1 MLKGKHILLGVSGGI
16 AAYKTPLLVRLLV
29 KNGATVKVVLT
40 PSAIDFVTPLTLA
53 TVSKNEVFTEFFNKE
68 TSVWNNHIE
77 LALWSDLFVIAPATA
92 NTIAKM
98 ANGICDNLLLAA
110 YFSAKNQVM
119 IAPAMDVDMFQHP
132 TLKANL
138 AKLNA
143 YGNTVLPSPKGELA
157 SGIDAEGRMSEPEF
171 IYNSIVDFFNT
182 TQILK
187 KKKVLITAG
196 PTIEKIDPVRFISNF
211 STGKMGVELANRAS
225 QLGATVDL
233 IIGSSNVTTSSSI
246 NRINVLSAQEMYDE
260 VHKKV
265 GLADIIIMAAAV
277 ADFTPKIK
285 STTKIKKTTQK
296 ENILSNLELTP
307 TKDILASV
315 GNIKTKK
322 QLLVGFALETDN
334 ELKNAKDKLKKK
346 KLDYIVLNSLNDSGA
361 GFEHATNKITI
372 IGKNNMEISFPL
384 KSKTEV
390 AKDIFETLL
399 KLEF

>member
-16 AAYKTPLLVRLLV
+16 AAYKTPLLVRLLI

-68 TSVWNNHIE
+68 TGVWNNHVE
-77 LALWSDLFVIAPATA
+77 LALWADLFIIAPATA
-92 NTIAKM
+92 NTLAKM
-98 ANGICDNLLLAA
+98 ANGICDNLLLAT
-110 YFSAKNQVM
+110 YFSAKSQVM

-138 AKLNA
+138 VKLNSF
-143 YGNTVLPSPKGELA
+143 GNTILPSPKGELA

-171 IYNSIVDFFNT
+171 IYNNVLDFFNT
-182 TQILK
+182 AQVLK
-187 KKKVLITAG
+187 KKRELITAG

-211 STGKMGVELANRAS
+211 STGKMGIELANRAA
-225 QLGATVDL
+225 QLGAVVDL
-233 IIGSSNVTTSSSI
+233 IIGPTNLATPSSI

-265 GLADIIIMAAAV
+265 VFADIIIMAAAV
-277 ADFTPKIK
+277 ADFTPKLK

-296 ENILSNLELTP
+296 ENILSNLELVP

-322 QLLVGFALETDN
+322 QLLVGFALETDK
-334 ELKNAKDKLKKK
+334 ELKNAKDKLKRK

-361 GFEHATNKITI
+361 GFEYETNKITI
-372 IGKNNMEISFPL
+372 LGKNNMEKSFPL

-390 AKDIFETLL
+390 AKDIFETILN
-399 KLEF
+399 